1 MSFRVVGGSLR
12 GRRFRPHV
20 GEHTRP
26 TSERVREA
34 LASAL
39 VARGL
44 IEGARVLELFAGTGA
59 LSFEALSRGAQNA
72 VLVERDR
79 RALAG
84 LRDSVAALGLADR
97 VTLRPH
103 DLGRDL
109 ARAETITKIAADGP
123 FDLVFAD
130 PPYAN
135 AEALPALVRAL
146 ARAGAFASGATLVL
160 EHPKATDLSGL
171 APFATYEYGDTAVA
185 FVGADGLG

>member
-1 MSFRVVGGSLR
+1 MSFRVVGGALR

-44 IEGARVLELFAGTGA
+44 IEEARVLDLFAGTGA
-59 LSFEALSRGAQNA
+59 LSFEALSRGAADA

-79 RALAG
+79 RALAS
-84 LRDSVAALGLADR
+84 LRESVATLGLEAR
-97 VTLRPH
+97 VTIRPY
-103 DLGRDL
+103 DLGKAD
-109 ARAETITKIAADGP
+109 AAAKVAADGP

-135 AEALPALVRAL
+135 AATLPELARALVRAGAL
-146 ARAGAFASGATLVL
+146 APDATLVL
-160 EHPKATDLSGL
+160 EHPKATPLSGL
-171 APFATYEYGDTAVA
+171 APFATYEYGDTAVS
-185 FVGADGLG
+185 FVRTEGLG